1 MATTL
6 APPETT
12 IAIYA
17 RFSCDKQSET
27 SLEDQIRRCK
37 ELATMNGLSHAE
49 VLIYQDAAISGT
61 GNADQREGYSQMK
74 ADWAAAKFNVL
85 LVDEFS
91 RLSRN
96 RVEQANLED
105 LIDNNPRLRLIT
117 GDGIDTRGQEWQLRL
132 GLQGVLAQHESR
144 KLRYRVERGM
154 VGQLE
159 RGYMLAYP
167 PFGYRR
173 QHDYDTNDR
182 NKGTLWSIDEPTAA
196 IVRQVFER
204 RYAGDSMH
212 QIATWLNQTGIAC
225 SRQARTV
232 EGGHWRASRVKI
244 LLANNIY
251 RGVFVWHGSTTYQ
264 DRCKKK
270 GLTVETK
277 EYARPQ
283 LRLVSDEVWMACN
296 SKTISRSGYGG
307 GSHAL
312 TGLLHC
318 GCCGGILALTSAT
331 KPSRS
336 AYCPDCTER
345 KSSKQQENLQTCSI
359 LLTAVQL
366 MLTHAVQHFISDPHL
381 STHRQTLELLL
392 QGDRS
397 ADIEKCQAQLKK
409 LEAAQ
414 QRLARML
421 TRVEADDAVLEQ
433 RYTETKA
440 QMTQLREH
448 IAQLQGGEQP
458 IDTAAIQAQLQVDLQ
473 PLLKQLFDT
482 TQSPQALRAQLARLL
497 PSVVFEGKSPD
508 SRYISHFRV
517 KFCLGTALAIASGT
531 PLVAPCELQAR
542 FMLQYKQA
550 TGKGIKTP
558 AAWSVQTVET
568 ITAVAPAALEESDMP
583 KPLSS

>member
-6 APPETT
+6 AHFETT
-12 IAIYA
+12 IGIYV

-37 ELATMNGLSHAE
+37 ELAVLNGLGHCE

-61 GNADQREGYSQMK
+61 GNAEQREGYSQMK
-74 ADWAAAKFNVL
+74 SDWAAAKFNVL
-85 LVDEFS
+85 LADEFS

-96 RVEQANLED
+96 RVEQAHIED
-105 LIDNNPRLRLIT
+105 FIDNTPRLRLIT

-154 VGQLE
+154 IGQLE

-173 QHDYDTNDR
+173 QHDYDTNER
-182 NKGTLWSIDEPTAA
+182 NKGTLWSIDEPAAA

-212 QIATWLNQTGIAC
+212 QIAAWLNQSGIAC
-225 SRQARTV
+225 SRQARTSD
-232 EGGHWRASRVKI
+232 GGHWRPSRVKN

-251 RGVFVWHGSTTYQ
+251 RGVFVWHGSTTYKAKCQ
-264 DRCKKK
+264 KK
-270 GLTVETK
+270 GLLVETK

-283 LRLVSDEVWMACN
+283 LRLVSDEIWMACN

-312 TGLLHC
+312 TGLLEC
-318 GCCGGILALTSAT
+318 GCCGSILALTSVNNRA
-331 KPSRS
+331 RS
-336 AYCPDCTER
+336 AYCAACSER
-345 KSSKQQENLQTCSI
+345 KSSKQQQNLQTSSI
-359 LLTAVQL
+359 LLSAVQL
-366 MLTHAVQHFISDPHL
+366 MLTHAVQHFISDTYL
-381 STHRQTLELLL
+381 LAHRQTLQLLM

-397 ADIEKCQAQLKK
+397 AEIEKCQAQLKK
-409 LEAAQ
+409 LEATQ

-421 TRVEADDAVLEQ
+421 TGMEVEDEVLEQ
-433 RYTETKA
+433 HYAETKS
-440 QMTQLREH
+440 QITQLREH
-448 IAQLQGGEQP
+448 IAKLQNGGP
-458 IDTAAIQAQLQVDLQ
+458 LIDTAAIQAQLQVDGH

-482 TQSPQALRAQLARLL
+482 TQSPPQALRSVLAKLL
-497 PSVVFEGKSPD
+497 PSIVFEGKSPN
-508 SRYISHFRV
+508 SRYTSHFRV
-517 KFCLGTALAIASGT
+517 KFCLGTALAIASNT
-531 PLVAPCELQAR
+531 ALIVPCELQAR
-542 FMLQYKQA
+542 FMLRYKPA
-550 TGKGIKTP
+550 AGKGGTRTP
-558 AAWSVQTVET
+558 AAWSVLTVET
-568 ITAVAPAALEESDMP
+568 VIPEALEAPDKP
-583 KPLSS
+583 KLSL